1 MYFRKKKMHNP
12 KTSLLMKKMA
22 LILILIA
29 SANHLFAQ
37 QRALTEKGKEVILY
51 DNGTWK
57 YINDK
62 FNDNEIP
69 TNSKPFVKSEEA
81 SFLLKSSNLNVGFWL
96 NPKKWIFKK
105 AVMNQDAEYEF
116 QWKEGDLYG
125 MAITE
130 KVEIPLETLKT
141 IALDNAKTFSPDI
154 RIVKEEY
161 RKVNGIKVLLLQLS
175 GTAQGI
181 QFSYYGYYYSNSNGT
196 VQFITYT
203 SQNLMDDYKND
214 CEEMLNGMVE
224 L

>member
-1 MYFRKKKMHNP
+1 
-12 KTSLLMKKMA
+12 MKKIA
-22 LILILIA
+22 LLLVLIT
-29 SANHLFAQ
+29 SVNHVFSQ

-57 YINDK
+57 YLDNE
-62 FNDNEIP
+62 FEDNEIP
-69 TNSKPFVKSEEA
+69 TNSATFVKSEDA
-81 SFLLKSSNLNVGFWL
+81 SFLLKSSILNVGFWM

-105 AVMNQDAEYEF
+105 AITNQDAEYEF
-116 QWKEGDLYG
+116 QLKEGDLYG
-125 MAITE
+125 MVITE
-130 KVEIPLETLKT
+130 KVEIPLKTLKT

-154 RIVKEEY
+154 EIVKEEY
-161 RKVNGIKVLLLQLS
+161 RKVNGIKVLLLQLN

-203 SQNLMDDYKND
+203 SQNLMDDYKNV